1 VRHATS
7 AGDQRVNTRRMTMF
21 RALSALTLALSFA
34 LAGCGSDP
42 EKAIEEWTDNA
53 CGCKDQTCAEKQKE
67 AFDVYRKKYKDE
79 IEKMDEG
86 DQKDL
91 ENIYRKGR
99 ECLKKF
105 DVNAG

>member
-1 VRHATS
+1 MHSDGPGRGS
-7 AGDQRVNTRRMTMF
+7 RFRVS
-21 RALSALTLALSFA
+21 LPL
-34 LAGCGSDP
+34 
-42 EKAIEEWTDNA
+42 
-53 CGCKDQTCAEKQKE
+53 AEKQKDT
-67 AFDVYRKKYKDE
+67 FDEFRKKYKDE

-86 DQKDL
+86 DQKEL